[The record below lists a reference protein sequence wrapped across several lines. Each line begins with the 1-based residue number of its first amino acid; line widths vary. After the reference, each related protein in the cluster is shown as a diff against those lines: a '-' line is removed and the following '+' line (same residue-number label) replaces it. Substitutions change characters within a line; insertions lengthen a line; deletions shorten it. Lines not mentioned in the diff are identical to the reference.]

1 MKPGSGDVC
10 PALGMQMQVYLC
22 DFKARLIYKVSS
34 RSANPVA
41 KGNHVLKKKRLLL
54 GPKEITVKI
63 AKN

>member
-10 PALGMQMQVYLC
+10 PALGMQTQVDLY

-41 KGNHVLKKKRLLL
+41 KGNHVLKKK
-54 GPKEITVKI
+54 KI
-63 AKN
+63 VARAKGNYS